1 EDIHTSTAMRL
12 FDLAANQVTSEQRRR
27 AKTTNFGILYGIS
40 AFGLAQRLGIDNG
53 DAKDLIDLYFEK
65 YPRINEYIARTIG
78 FANENGFVE
87 TLLGRRRYIPDI
99 NAKNRNI
106 RNFAERMA
114 VNAPI
119 QGSAADMIKI
129 AMIRIHDE
137 MSRGFAKS
145 RMIMQV
151 HDELVF
157 EAHRDELAELQ
168 SMVVDRMRR
177 AMDLRVRIEVE
188 AGTGANW
195 LEAH

>member
-1 EDIHTSTAMRL
+1 MRL